1 MMQPS
6 SLDWEILRLFKRAE
20 MEHRSEVAE
29 HLLQALEAT
38 AADTPDLSTPLAETY
53 SELSRSKTESS
64 AGNC

>member
-29 HLLQALEAT
+29 YLLQALEAI
-38 AADTPDLSTPLAETY
+38 AADSPDLSTPLAEAY
-53 SELSRSKTESS
+53 SGLIESRTGSS